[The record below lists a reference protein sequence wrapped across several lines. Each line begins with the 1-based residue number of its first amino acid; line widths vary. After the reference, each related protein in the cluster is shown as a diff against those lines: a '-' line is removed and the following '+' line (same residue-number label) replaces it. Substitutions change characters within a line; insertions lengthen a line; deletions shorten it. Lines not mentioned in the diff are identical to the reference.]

1 MRYSLTLD
9 WTVEVPPPDD
19 PTDIECEDV
28 KLEIAYDHDCGGLIW
43 EVECIRSVEVEYKT
57 DGKRE
62 WCIETR
68 QPVVGERKKQML
80 AFIETQREKITSRIN
95 DRLADQFEDAEYAW

>member
-9 WTVEVPPPDD
+9 WTVEVPLSADPDD
-19 PTDIECEDV
+19 VECEDV
-28 KLEIAYDHDCGGLIW
+28 KLELAYDYDDGGLIW
-43 EVECIRSVEVEYKT
+43 EVECIRSVEVEYRS

-68 QPVVGERKKQML
+68 QPVVGERKAAML
-80 AFIETQREKITSRIN
+80 AFIETQRPKISGAIQ
-95 DRLADQFEDAEYAW
+95 DQLEDAEYAW

>member
-9 WTVEVPPPDD
+9 WTVEVPLSADPDD
-19 PTDIECEDV
+19 VESEDV
-28 KLEIAYDHDCGGLIW
+28 KLELAYDYDDGGLIW

-68 QPVVGERKKQML
+68 QPVTGERKDAML
-80 AFIETQREKITSRIN
+80 AYVETQREKITSRIN
-95 DRLADQFEDAEYAW
+95 DQIADRFEDAEYVW

>member
-9 WTVEVPPPDD
+9 WTVEIPPPDD
-19 PTDIECEDV
+19 PDDVECEDV
-28 KLEIAYDHDCGGLIW
+28 KLELAYDYDDGGLIW
-43 EVECIRSVEVEYKT
+43 EVGCIRSVEVEYRS

-68 QPVVGERKKQML
+68 QPVTGERKAAML
-80 AFIETQREKITSRIN
+80 AFVETQRPKISGAIQ
-95 DRLADQFEDAEYAW
+95 DQLEDADYAW